1 MELESLS
8 GPVDLADPRS
18 FEGGQPWG
26 SYQWLRENDPV
37 HFHPEK
43 DGPGFWAVTRYA
55 DVRAVSREPWTY
67 SSWLGGV
74 TASDPTADQLA
85 GQRHMMICMDAPDH
99 VRYRRLVRG
108 SFTARAA
115 QSWKA
120 RIDALAAG
128 VVGAVAERGE
138 CDLAAD
144 VTNALPALVVAELMG
159 TPPEDGARL
168 TELAELIH
176 SNSLSATEP
185 MRLAALQEAL
195 QYTGALVAAKRRN
208 PGDDLATMLVEVQI
222 DGDRL
227 SDTELM
233 WFLLLLINAGGDT
246 TRNLVGG
253 AMEVLLRRPAQW
265 ARIVADPESL
275 LPTAVEELL
284 RFVSP
289 VIHMR
294 RTATED
300 TELGGKRIAAGDKV
314 VVFYPSANRDEA
326 VWPDAHQLDLTRNPN
341 PHLAFGGGGAHLCL
355 GAHIARLEISALI
368 GQLARQ
374 LPDVQQDGPIEWLT
388 STFITGPRRF
398 PVRYTPATG
407 PGRRRG
413 ARDAR

>member
-1 MELESLS
+1 MEVESLS

-18 FEGGQPWG
+18 YETGQPWD
-26 SYQWLRENDPV
+26 SYQWLRDNDPV
-37 HFHPEK
+37 HFHEEK

-55 DVRAVSREPWTY
+55 DVRAVSRDPQTY

-74 TASDPTADQLA
+74 TANDPTGDQLA
-85 GQRHMMICMDAPDH
+85 GQRHMMIYMDAPDH
-99 VRYRRLVRG
+99 VRYRKLVRG
-108 SFTARAA
+108 SFTPRAA
-115 QSWKA
+115 QSWQA

-144 VTNALPALVVAELMG
+144 VASALPALVVADLMG
-159 TPPEDGARL
+159 IPAEDSSR
-168 TELAELIH
+168 LAELTEIMH
-176 SNSLSATEP
+176 SNTVSATDP
-185 MRLAALQEAL
+185 VRLAALHEAL
-195 QYTGALVAAKRRN
+195 EYTSALAAAKRRN
-208 PGDDLATMLVEVQI
+208 PGDDLATMLVEAQI

-227 SDTELM
+227 SDTDLM
-233 WFLLLLINAGGDT
+233 WFFLLLINAGGDT

-253 AMEVLLRRPAQW
+253 AMEVLLHRPAQW
-265 ARIVADPESL
+265 AWIVANPERL

-294 RTATED
+294 RTATVD
-300 TELGGKRIAAGDKV
+300 TELGGRRIAAGDKV
-314 VVFYPSANRDEA
+314 VMFYPSANRDEA
-326 VWPDAHQLDLTRNPN
+326 VWPDAEQLDLTRNPN
-341 PHLAFGGGGAHLCL
+341 PHLAFGGGGPHLCV

-374 LPDVQQDGPIEWLT
+374 LPDIQQHGPIDWLD

-398 PVRYTPATG
+398 PVRFTPT
-407 PGRRRG
+407 RC
-413 ARDAR
+413 